1 MNVTNNHSGP
11 LGLPTGQELQPNVA
25 TPVHDW
31 ATIKQN
37 AVVAA
42 WLKAGILVEGEAQSN
57 ADDAPDRDE
66 LIAKLAEL
74 GIKHHPN
81 TGIVKLQA
89 LLAEAEANKPP
100 LAILHGSDTLAAHIE
115 ITDGKTVQ
123 LGTIVAAAHA
133 ASGLS
138 EEAWNA
144 LPADERDAL
153 LNAEIDRLK
162 AAEQASE
169 D

>member
-66 LIAKLAEL
+66 LIAKLAAL

-81 TGIVKLQA
+81 TGVAKLQT
-89 LLAEAEANKPP
+89 LLAEAEEKAAEEANEKL
-100 LAILHGSDTLAAHIE
+100 LAD
-115 ITDGKTVQ
+115 VF
-123 LGTIVAAAHA
+123 A
-133 ASGLS
+133 ASGLDA
-138 EEAWNA
+138 EAWAA
-144 LPADERDAL
+144 LSDE
-153 LNAEIDRLK
+153 DRQGHVDTYK
-162 AAEQASE
+162 AALAFGQS
-169 D
+169 